1 MTRTASFEVIV
12 SAIPAEAG
20 RFAIERAPLDRDHPE
35 RDPAQWHQAVGVAR
49 QACARIFRD
58 GGSAGDAVRTF
69 GLAGPAAEKVDW
81 SRAVT
86 VIAESLC
93 RPHLRRAA

>member
-1 MTRTASFEVIV
+1 MTRISSFEVIV
-12 SAIPAEAG
+12 NSAPVEAAQLP
-20 RFAIERAPLDRDHPE
+20 FERAPLDRDHGD

-58 GGSAGDAVRTF
+58 GGSATDAIRAF
-69 GLAGPAAEKVDW
+69 GLAAPDKADW

-86 VIAESLC
+86 FIAESLC
-93 RPHLRRAA
+93 RPQMRRAA